1 MNNLLNP
8 LKTMNK
14 RFIIIISFIL
24 MTMNGFA
31 EGSKVIAH
39 EKGSITFV
47 VDEDLPP
54 IKKREPRLLVG
65 EDLAKWIAINRKSIS
80 LGVQRIVTTSFS
92 NEKNL
97 IYQGKDAFYKTLV
110 DAYANHQ
117 SVTLSPDMVWL
128 VISQGFARYV
138 NAHAEELRP
147 KLVNHEGKMDLVIET
162 DKDLMTEE
170 VDWPILINDFASQI
184 DKHTKDNIAKTITS
198 DFSTTGSV
206 ERVAS
211 QITLMES
218 VKSYFEYIVE
228 YLACGIP
235 SITLNGSVEDWKR
248 VREKTMQLKKY
259 GLEKWIDSL
268 DPILKEFILAADG
281 KPNQIFWKSMIKKQ
295 SVDRLAGGGCLPEMP
310 TKLDGWLLKLFP
322 DENGVTLEEISHTKD
337 MPTEYVRVS
346 FYYQVINPDDGTII
360 SRTPMELW
368 AGFVGAKIDNENNM
382 VTPMIGW
389 FVSENR
395 DDNDM
400 LNIFSKMDE
409 DSGISLRIQ
418 EVPEVLSH
426 LNHIKS
432 LTLQFT
438 GKVVLPEW
446 MDKMTI
452 DSFYIQGYITKSE
465 EEAIKKR
472 FPNIIIRSFIPKQ
485 K

>member
-1 MNNLLNP
+1 MNNLLYP

-47 VDEDLPP
+47 VDENLAPV
-54 IKKREPRLLVG
+54 KKREPRLLVG
-65 EDLAKWIAINRKSIS
+65 EDIAKWIAMNRKSIS

-92 NEKNL
+92 NEQNL
-97 IYQGKDAFYKTLV
+97 IYQGKDAFYETLV

-128 VISQGFARYV
+128 VICQGFARYV

-162 DKDLMTEE
+162 DKDLMNEE

-184 DKHTKDNIAKTITS
+184 DKYTKDNIAKTITS

-228 YLACGIP
+228 YFACGIP
-235 SITLNGSVEDWKR
+235 SITLDGSVEDWKR
-248 VREKTMQLKKY
+248 VRKKTMQLKKY

-281 KPNQIFWKSMIKKQ
+281 KPNQIFWKSMMKKQ

-389 FVSENR
+389 FVSETKG
-395 DDNDM
+395 DNEM
-400 LNIFSKMDE
+400 LNMFSKMDE
-409 DSGISLRIQ
+409 HDGISLRIQ

-432 LTLQFT
+432 LTLEFT

-452 DSFYIQGYITKSE
+452 DRFYIQGYITKSE

>member
-47 VDEDLPP
+47 VDENLSPV
-54 IKKREPRLLVG
+54 KKREPRLLVG

-128 VISQGFARYV
+128 VICQGFARYV

-184 DKHTKDNIAKTITS
+184 DKHTKDNIAKTIVS

-228 YLACGIP
+228 YIACGIP
-235 SITLNGSVEDWKR
+235 SITLDGSVEDWKR

-295 SVDRLAGGGCLPEMP
+295 SVDRLAGGGCSPEMP

-322 DENGVTLEEISHTKD
+322 DKNGVTLEEISHTKD

-346 FYYQVINPDDGTII
+346 FYYQVINPDDGTIK

-389 FVSENR
+389 FVSETKG
-395 DDNDM
+395 DNDM
-400 LNIFSKMDE
+400 LNMFSKMDE
-409 DSGISLRIQ
+409 DDGISLRIQ

-438 GKVVLPEW
+438 DKVVLPEW

-452 DSFYIQGYITKSE
+452 DRFYIQGYITKSE

>member
-47 VDEDLPP
+47 VDENLSPV
-54 IKKREPRLLVG
+54 KKREPRLLVG

-128 VISQGFARYV
+128 VICQGFARYV

-184 DKHTKDNIAKTITS
+184 DKHTKDNIAKTIFS

-228 YLACGIP
+228 YIACGIP
-235 SITLNGSVEDWKR
+235 CITLDGSVEDWKR

-346 FYYQVINPDDGTII
+346 FYYQVINPDNGTIK

-389 FVSENR
+389 FVSETKG
-395 DDNDM
+395 DNDM
-400 LNIFSKMDE
+400 LNMFSKMDE
-409 DSGISLRIQ
+409 RSGISLRIQ

-432 LTLQFT
+432 LTLEFT
-438 GKVVLPEW
+438 DKVVLPEW

-452 DSFYIQGYITKSE
+452 DRFYIQGYITKSE

>member
-47 VDEDLPP
+47 VDENLAPV
-54 IKKREPRLLVG
+54 KESEPRLLVG
-65 EDLAKWIAINRKSIS
+65 EDLAKWIAMNRKSMS

-97 IYQGKDAFYKTLV
+97 IYQGKDAFYKCLV

-128 VISQGFARYV
+128 VICQGFARYV

-147 KLVNHEGKMDLVIET
+147 KLVNQEGKMDLVIET
-162 DKDLMTEE
+162 DTDLMTEE

-228 YLACGIP
+228 YFACGIP
-235 SITLNGSVEDWKR
+235 SITLDGSVEDWKR

-281 KPNQIFWKSMIKKQ
+281 KPNQIFWKSMMKKQ

-337 MPTEYVRVS
+337 MPTEYVRVP

-360 SRTPMELW
+360 SRTPMERW

-382 VTPMIGW
+382 LTPMIGW
-389 FVSENR
+389 FVSENK

-400 LNIFSKMDE
+400 LNMFSKMDE
-409 DSGISLRIQ
+409 DDGISLRIQ

-432 LTLQFT
+432 LTLEFT

-452 DSFYIQGYITKSE
+452 DRFYIQGYITKSE

-472 FPNIIIRSFIPKQ
+472 FPNIIIRSFIHKQ

>member
-47 VDEDLPP
+47 VDENLAP

-128 VISQGFARYV
+128 VICQGFARYV

-170 VDWPILINDFASQI
+170 IDWPILINDFASQI

-228 YLACGIP
+228 YIACGIP
-235 SITLNGSVEDWKR
+235 SITLDGSVEDWKR

-295 SVDRLAGGGCLPEMP
+295 SVDRLAGGGCSPEMP
-310 TKLDGWLLKLFP
+310 TQLDGWLLKLFP
-322 DENGVTLEEISHTKD
+322 DENGVTLEEISHTKE

-389 FVSENR
+389 FVSETKG
-395 DDNDM
+395 DNDM
-400 LNIFSKMDE
+400 LNMFSKMDE
-409 DSGISLRIQ
+409 DDGISLRIQ

-432 LTLQFT
+432 LTLEFT

-452 DSFYIQGYITKSE
+452 DGFCIQGYITKSE

>member
-54 IKKREPRLLVG
+54 VKNSNTRLLVG
-65 EDLAKWIAINRKSIS
+65 EDLAKWIAMNRKSMS

-170 VDWPILINDFASQI
+170 IDWPILINDFASQI
-184 DKHTKDNIAKTITS
+184 DKHTKDNIAKTIVS

-228 YLACGIP
+228 YIACGIP
-235 SITLNGSVEDWKR
+235 SITLDGSVEDWKR

-295 SVDRLAGGGCLPEMP
+295 SVDRLAGGGCLFEMP
-310 TKLDGWLLKLFP
+310 TELDGWLLKLFP

-389 FVSENR
+389 FVSETKG
-395 DDNDM
+395 DNDM
-400 LNIFSKMDE
+400 LNMFSKMDE
-409 DSGISLRIQ
+409 DDGISLRIQ

-452 DSFYIQGYITKSE
+452 DRFYIRGYITKSE

>member
-47 VDEDLPP
+47 VDENLAPVE
-54 IKKREPRLLVG
+54 KREPRLLVG

-128 VISQGFARYV
+128 VICQGFARYV

-184 DKHTKDNIAKTITS
+184 DQHTKDNIAKTIVS

-228 YLACGIP
+228 YIACGIP
-235 SITLNGSVEDWKR
+235 SITLDGSVEDWKR

-295 SVDRLAGGGCLPEMP
+295 SVDRLGGGGCSPEMP
-310 TKLDGWLLKLFP
+310 TQLDGWLLKLFP
-322 DENGVTLEEISHTKD
+322 DENGVTLEEISHTKE

-389 FVSENR
+389 FVSETKG
-395 DDNDM
+395 DNDM
-400 LNIFSKMDE
+400 LNMFSKMDE
-409 DSGISLRIQ
+409 DDGISLRIQ

-452 DSFYIQGYITKSE
+452 DMFYIQGYITKSE

>member
-54 IKKREPRLLVG
+54 VKNSEPRLLVG
-65 EDLAKWIAINRKSIS
+65 EDLAKWIAMNRKSMS

-128 VISQGFARYV
+128 VICQGFARYV

-170 VDWPILINDFASQI
+170 IDWPILINDFASQI
-184 DKHTKDNIAKTITS
+184 DKHTKDNIAKTIVS

-235 SITLNGSVEDWKR
+235 SITLDGSVEDWKR

-389 FVSENR
+389 FVSETKG
-395 DDNDM
+395 DNDM
-400 LNIFSKMDE
+400 LNMFSKMDE
-409 DSGISLRIQ
+409 DDGISLRIQ

-452 DSFYIQGYITKSE
+452 DRFYIQGYITKSE

>member
-54 IKKREPRLLVG
+54 VEDSEPRLLVG

-170 VDWPILINDFASQI
+170 IDWPILINDFASQI
-184 DKHTKDNIAKTITS
+184 DKHTKDNIAKTIVS

-228 YLACGIP
+228 YIACGIP
-235 SITLNGSVEDWKR
+235 SITLDGSVEDWKR

-337 MPTEYVRVS
+337 MPTEYVRVP

-389 FVSENR
+389 FVSETKG
-395 DDNDM
+395 DNDM
-400 LNIFSKMDE
+400 LNMFSKMDE
-409 DSGISLRIQ
+409 DDGISLRIQ

-432 LTLQFT
+432 LTLEFT
-438 GKVVLPEW
+438 DKVVLPEW

-452 DSFYIQGYITKSE
+452 DRFYIQGYITKSE

>member
-54 IKKREPRLLVG
+54 VENSEPRLLVG
-65 EDLAKWIAINRKSIS
+65 EDLAKWIAMNRKSMS

-162 DKDLMTEE
+162 DKDLMNEE

-184 DKHTKDNIAKTITS
+184 DKHTKDNIAKTIVS

-235 SITLNGSVEDWKR
+235 SITLDGSVEDWKR

-485 K
+485 

>member
-8 LKTMNK
+8 LKTMTK

-47 VDEDLPP
+47 VDENLAPV
-54 IKKREPRLLVG
+54 KESEPRLLVG
-65 EDLAKWIAINRKSIS
+65 EDLAKWIAMNRKSMS

-97 IYQGKDAFYKTLV
+97 IYQGKDAFYKCLV

-128 VISQGFARYV
+128 VICQGFARYV

-228 YLACGIP
+228 YFACGIP
-235 SITLNGSVEDWKR
+235 SITLDGSVEDWKR

-281 KPNQIFWKSMIKKQ
+281 KPNQIFWKSMMKKQ

-337 MPTEYVRVS
+337 MPTEYVRVPV
-346 FYYQVINPDDGTII
+346 YYQVINPDDGTII

-389 FVSENR
+389 FVSETKG
-395 DDNDM
+395 DNDM
-400 LNIFSKMDE
+400 LNMFSKMDE
-409 DSGISLRIQ
+409 HDGISLRIQ

-432 LTLQFT
+432 LTLEFT

-452 DSFYIQGYITKSE
+452 DRFYIQGYITKSE

>member
-8 LKTMNK
+8 LNTMNK

-54 IKKREPRLLVG
+54 VKNSNTRLLVG
-65 EDLAKWIAINRKSIS
+65 EDLAKWIAMNRKSMS

-128 VISQGFARYV
+128 VICQGFARYV

-228 YLACGIP
+228 YFACGIP
-235 SITLNGSVEDWKR
+235 SITLDGSVEDWKR

-346 FYYQVINPDDGTII
+346 FYYQVINPDDRTII

-389 FVSENR
+389 FVSETR
-395 DDNDM
+395 GDNDM
-400 LNIFSKMDE
+400 LNMFSKMDE
-409 DSGISLRIQ
+409 HDGISLRIQ

-432 LTLQFT
+432 LTLEFT

-452 DSFYIQGYITKSE
+452 DRFYIQGYIT
-465 EEAIKKR
+465 KR
-472 FPNIIIRSFIPKQ
+472 FPNIIIRSLIPKQ

>member
-14 RFIIIISFIL
+14 RIIIIISFIL

-47 VDEDLPP
+47 VDENLAP
-54 IKKREPRLLVG
+54 IEKRKPRLLVG
-65 EDLAKWIAINRKSIS
+65 EDLAKWIAKNNMS
-80 LGVQRIVTTSFS
+80 LDVKRIVTTSFS
-92 NEKNL
+92 NEQNL
-97 IYQGKDAFYKTLV
+97 IYKRKDAFYKTLV

-184 DKHTKDNIAKTITS
+184 DKHTKDNIAKTIVS

-228 YLACGIP
+228 YIACGIP
-235 SITLNGSVEDWKR
+235 SITLDGSVEDWKR

-295 SVDRLAGGGCLPEMP
+295 SVDRLAGGGCLFEMP
-310 TKLDGWLLKLFP
+310 TQLDGWLLKLFP

-389 FVSENR
+389 FVSETKG
-395 DDNDM
+395 DNDM
-400 LNIFSKMDE
+400 LNMFSKMDE
-409 DSGISLRIQ
+409 DDGISLRIQ

-452 DSFYIQGYITKSE
+452 DRFYIQGYITKSE

>member
-14 RFIIIISFIL
+14 RLIIIISFIL

-47 VDEDLPP
+47 VDENLAPVE
-54 IKKREPRLLVG
+54 KREPRLLVG
-65 EDLAKWIAINRKSIS
+65 EDLAKWIAMNRKSMS

-228 YLACGIP
+228 YFACGIP
-235 SITLNGSVEDWKR
+235 SITLDGSVEDWKR

-346 FYYQVINPDDGTII
+346 FYYQVINPDDRTII

-389 FVSENR
+389 FVSETR
-395 DDNDM
+395 GDNDM
-400 LNIFSKMDE
+400 LNMFSKMDE
-409 DSGISLRIQ
+409 HDGISLRIQ

-432 LTLQFT
+432 LTLEFT

-452 DSFYIQGYITKSE
+452 DRFYIQGYITKSE

-472 FPNIIIRSFIPKQ
+472 FPNIIIRSLIPKQ

>member
-47 VDEDLPP
+47 VDENLAPV
-54 IKKREPRLLVG
+54 KKREPRLLVG

-128 VISQGFARYV
+128 VICQGFARYV

-170 VDWPILINDFASQI
+170 IDWPVLINDFASQI
-184 DKHTKDNIAKTITS
+184 DKHTKDNIAKTIVS

-228 YLACGIP
+228 YIACGIP
-235 SITLNGSVEDWKR
+235 SITLDGSVEDWKR

-295 SVDRLAGGGCLPEMP
+295 SVDRLAGGGCSPEMP
-310 TKLDGWLLKLFP
+310 TQLDGWLLKLFP

-346 FYYQVINPDDGTII
+346 FYYQVINPDNGTII

-382 VTPMIGW
+382 ITPMIGW

-400 LNIFSKMDE
+400 LNMFSKMDE

-452 DSFYIQGYITKSE
+452 DRFYIQGYITKSE

-472 FPNIIIRSFIPKQ
+472 FPNIIIRSLIPIQ

>member
-31 EGSKVIAH
+31 EESKVIAH

-54 IKKREPRLLVG
+54 VKDSEPCLLVG
-65 EDLAKWIAINRKSIS
+65 EDLAKWIVKNNMS
-80 LGVQRIVTTSFS
+80 LDVKRIVTTSFS
-92 NEKNL
+92 NEQNL

-184 DKHTKDNIAKTITS
+184 DKHTKDNIAKTIVS

-228 YLACGIP
+228 YIACGIP
-235 SITLNGSVEDWKR
+235 SITLDGSVEDWKR
-248 VREKTMQLKKY
+248 VRKKTMQLKKY

-281 KPNQIFWKSMIKKQ
+281 KPNQMFWKSMIKKQ
-295 SVDRLAGGGCLPEMP
+295 SVDRLAGGGCLFEMP

-322 DENGVTLEEISHTKD
+322 DKNGVTLEEISHTKD
-337 MPTEYVRVS
+337 MPTEYVRVP

-360 SRTPMELW
+360 SRTPMELG

-389 FVSENR
+389 FVSETKG
-395 DDNDM
+395 DNEM
-400 LNIFSKMDE
+400 LNMFSKMDE
-409 DSGISLRIQ
+409 YDGISLRIQ

-432 LTLQFT
+432 LTLEFT

-452 DSFYIQGYITKSE
+452 DGFCIQGYITKSE

>member
-65 EDLAKWIAINRKSIS
+65 EDLAKWIAINRKSMS

-128 VISQGFARYV
+128 VICQGFARYV

-184 DKHTKDNIAKTITS
+184 DKHTKDNIAKTIVS

-228 YLACGIP
+228 YIACGIP
-235 SITLNGSVEDWKR
+235 CITLDGSVEDWKR

-295 SVDRLAGGGCLPEMP
+295 SVDRLVGGGCSPEMP

-322 DENGVTLEEISHTKD
+322 DKNGVTLEEISHTKD

-389 FVSENR
+389 FVSETKG
-395 DDNDM
+395 DNDM
-400 LNIFSKMDE
+400 LNMFSKMDE
-409 DSGISLRIQ
+409 DDGISLRIQ

-438 GKVVLPEW
+438 DKVVLPEW

-452 DSFYIQGYITKSE
+452 DRFYIQGYITKSE

>member
-54 IKKREPRLLVG
+54 VKDSEPRLLVG
-65 EDLAKWIAINRKSIS
+65 EDLAKWIAMNRKSMS

-97 IYQGKDAFYKTLV
+97 IYQGKDAFYKCLV

-128 VISQGFARYV
+128 VICQGFARYV

-170 VDWPILINDFASQI
+170 IDWPILINDFASQI

-228 YLACGIP
+228 YIACGIP
-235 SITLNGSVEDWKR
+235 SITLDGSVEDWKR
-248 VREKTMQLKKY
+248 VREKAMQLKKY

-281 KPNQIFWKSMIKKQ
+281 KPNQIFWKSMMKKQ

-337 MPTEYVRVS
+337 MPTEYVRVP

-389 FVSENR
+389 FVSETKG
-395 DDNDM
+395 DNDM
-400 LNIFSKMDE
+400 LNMFSKMDE
-409 DSGISLRIQ
+409 HDGISLRIQ

-432 LTLQFT
+432 LTLEFT

-446 MDKMTI
+446 MDKITI
-452 DSFYIQGYITKSE
+452 DRFYIQGYITKSE

-472 FPNIIIRSFIPKQ
+472 FPNIIIRSLIPKQ

>member
-47 VDEDLPP
+47 VDENLAP

-128 VISQGFARYV
+128 VICQGFARYV

-170 VDWPILINDFASQI
+170 IDWPILINDFASQI

-228 YLACGIP
+228 YIACGIP

-268 DPILKEFILAADG
+268 DPILQEFILAADG

-295 SVDRLAGGGCLPEMP
+295 SVDRLAGGGCSPEMP
-310 TKLDGWLLKLFP
+310 TQLDGWLLKLFP
-322 DENGVTLEEISHTKD
+322 DENGVTLEEISHTKE

-389 FVSENR
+389 FVSETKG
-395 DDNDM
+395 DNDM
-400 LNIFSKMDE
+400 LNMFSKMDE
-409 DSGISLRIQ
+409 DDGISLRIQ

-438 GKVVLPEW
+438 DKVVLPEW

-452 DSFYIQGYITKSE
+452 DRFYIRGYITKSE

>member
-47 VDEDLPP
+47 VDENLAPV
-54 IKKREPRLLVG
+54 KKREPRLLVG

-92 NEKNL
+92 NEQNL

-110 DAYANHQ
+110 DAYAKHQ

-170 VDWPILINDFASQI
+170 IDWPILINDFASQI
-184 DKHTKDNIAKTITS
+184 DKHTKDNIAKTIVS

-228 YLACGIP
+228 YIACGIP
-235 SITLNGSVEDWKR
+235 SITLDGSVEDWKR

-268 DPILKEFILAADG
+268 DPILQEFILAADG

-310 TKLDGWLLKLFP
+310 TQLDGWLLKLFP

-389 FVSENR
+389 FVSETKG
-395 DDNDM
+395 DNDM
-400 LNIFSKMDE
+400 LNMFSKMDE
-409 DSGISLRIQ
+409 DDGISLRIQ

-452 DSFYIQGYITKSE
+452 DRFYIQGYITKSE

>member
-47 VDEDLPP
+47 VDENLAP

-128 VISQGFARYV
+128 VICQGFARYV

-170 VDWPILINDFASQI
+170 IDWPILINDFASQI

-228 YLACGIP
+228 YIACGIP
-235 SITLNGSVEDWKR
+235 SITLDGSVEDWKR

-295 SVDRLAGGGCLPEMP
+295 SVDRLAGGGCSPEMP
-310 TKLDGWLLKLFP
+310 TQLDGWLLKLFP
-322 DENGVTLEEISHTKD
+322 DENGVTLEEISHTKE

-389 FVSENR
+389 FVSETKG
-395 DDNDM
+395 DNDM
-400 LNIFSKMDE
+400 LNMFSKMDE
-409 DSGISLRIQ
+409 DDGISLRIQ

-452 DSFYIQGYITKSE
+452 DRFYIQGYITKSE

>member
-14 RFIIIISFIL
+14 RFIIIISLIL

-47 VDEDLPP
+47 VDENLAP
-54 IKKREPRLLVG
+54 IEKREPRLLVG
-65 EDLAKWIAINRKSIS
+65 EDLAKWIAMNRKSMS

-162 DKDLMTEE
+162 DKDLMTEGI
-170 VDWPILINDFASQI
+170 DWPILINDFASQI

-228 YLACGIP
+228 YFACGIP
-235 SITLNGSVEDWKR
+235 SITLDGSVEDWKR
-248 VREKTMQLKKY
+248 VREKAMQLKKY

-281 KPNQIFWKSMIKKQ
+281 KPNQIFWKSMMKKQ

-400 LNIFSKMDE
+400 LNMFSKMDE
-409 DSGISLRIQ
+409 HDGISLRIQ

-432 LTLQFT
+432 LTLEFT

-452 DSFYIQGYITKSE
+452 DGFCIQGYITKSE

>member
-47 VDEDLPP
+47 VDENLSPV
-54 IKKREPRLLVG
+54 KKREPRLLVG
-65 EDLAKWIAINRKSIS
+65 EDLAKWIAKNNMS
-80 LGVQRIVTTSFS
+80 LDVKRIVTTSFS
-92 NEKNL
+92 NEQNL

-128 VISQGFARYV
+128 VICQGFARYV
-138 NAHAEELRP
+138 NAHSKELRP

-170 VDWPILINDFASQI
+170 IDWPILINDFASQI
-184 DKHTKDNIAKTITS
+184 DKHTKDNIAKTIVS

-228 YLACGIP
+228 YIACGIP
-235 SITLNGSVEDWKR
+235 SITLDGSVEDWKR

-295 SVDRLAGGGCLPEMP
+295 SVDRLAGGGCLFEMP
-310 TKLDGWLLKLFP
+310 TELDGWLLKLFP

-389 FVSENR
+389 FVSETR
-395 DDNDM
+395 GDNDM
-400 LNIFSKMDE
+400 LNMFSKMDE
-409 DSGISLRIQ
+409 DDGISLRIQ

-452 DSFYIQGYITKSE
+452 DGFCIKGYITKSE

>member
-1 MNNLLNP
+1 MNNLLYP

-47 VDEDLPP
+47 VDENLAPV
-54 IKKREPRLLVG
+54 KKREPRLLVG
-65 EDLAKWIAINRKSIS
+65 EDIAKWIAMNRKSIS

-92 NEKNL
+92 NEQNL

-128 VISQGFARYV
+128 VLCQGFARYV

-228 YLACGIP
+228 YFACGIP
-235 SITLNGSVEDWKR
+235 SITLDGSVEDWKR
-248 VREKTMQLKKY
+248 VREKAMQLKKY

-281 KPNQIFWKSMIKKQ
+281 KPNQIFWKSMMKKQ

-346 FYYQVINPDDGTII
+346 FYYQVRNPDDGTII

-382 VTPMIGW
+382 VTPMMGW
-389 FVSENR
+389 FVSETKG
-395 DDNDM
+395 DNEM
-400 LNIFSKMDE
+400 LNMFSKMDE
-409 DSGISLRIQ
+409 HDGISLRIQ

-432 LTLQFT
+432 LTLKFT

-452 DSFYIQGYITKSE
+452 DRFYIQGYITKSE

>member
-47 VDEDLPP
+47 VDENLAP

-170 VDWPILINDFASQI
+170 IDWPILINDFASQI
-184 DKHTKDNIAKTITS
+184 DKHTKDNIAKTIVS

-228 YLACGIP
+228 YIACGIP

-268 DPILKEFILAADG
+268 DPILQEFILAADG

-322 DENGVTLEEISHTKD
+322 DENGVTLEEISHTKE

-389 FVSENR
+389 FVSETKG
-395 DDNDM
+395 DNDM
-400 LNIFSKMDE
+400 LNMFSKMDE
-409 DSGISLRIQ
+409 DDGISLRIQ

-452 DSFYIQGYITKSE
+452 DRFYIRGYITKSE

>member
-47 VDEDLPP
+47 VDENLAP

-128 VISQGFARYV
+128 VICQGFARYV

-170 VDWPILINDFASQI
+170 IDWPILINDFASQI

-228 YLACGIP
+228 YIACGIP
-235 SITLNGSVEDWKR
+235 SITLDGSVEDWKR

-281 KPNQIFWKSMIKKQ
+281 KPNQMFWKSMIKKQ
-295 SVDRLAGGGCLPEMP
+295 SVDRLAGGGCSPEMP
-310 TKLDGWLLKLFP
+310 TELDGWLLKLFP
-322 DENGVTLEEISHTKD
+322 DENGVTLEEISHTKE

-389 FVSENR
+389 FVSETKG
-395 DDNDM
+395 DNDM
-400 LNIFSKMDE
+400 LNMFSKMDE
-409 DSGISLRIQ
+409 DDGISLRIQ

-452 DSFYIQGYITKSE
+452 DRFYIQGYITKSE

>member
-14 RFIIIISFIL
+14 RLIIIISFIL

-47 VDEDLPP
+47 VDENLAPVE
-54 IKKREPRLLVG
+54 KREPRLLVG
-65 EDLAKWIAINRKSIS
+65 EDLAKWIAMNRKSMS

-228 YLACGIP
+228 YFACGIP
-235 SITLNGSVEDWKR
+235 SITLDGSVEDWKR
-248 VREKTMQLKKY
+248 VREKAMQLKKY

-281 KPNQIFWKSMIKKQ
+281 KPNQIFWKSMMKKQ

-389 FVSENR
+389 FVSETR
-395 DDNDM
+395 GDNDM
-400 LNIFSKMDE
+400 LNMFSKMDE
-409 DSGISLRIQ
+409 HDGISLRIQ

-432 LTLQFT
+432 LTLEFT

-452 DSFYIQGYITKSE
+452 DRFYIQGYITKSE

-472 FPNIIIRSFIPKQ
+472 FPNIIIRSLIPKQ

>member
-54 IKKREPRLLVG
+54 VKNSEPRLLVG
-65 EDLAKWIAINRKSIS
+65 EDLAKWIAMNRKSMS

-128 VISQGFARYV
+128 VICQGFARYV

-170 VDWPILINDFASQI
+170 IDWPILINDFASQI
-184 DKHTKDNIAKTITS
+184 DKHTKDNIAKTIVS

-235 SITLNGSVEDWKR
+235 SITLDGSVEDWKR

-259 GLEKWIDSL
+259 GLDKWIDSL

-389 FVSENR
+389 FVSETKG
-395 DDNDM
+395 DNDM
-400 LNIFSKMDE
+400 LNMFSKMDE

-452 DSFYIQGYITKSE
+452 DRFYIQGYITKSE

>member
-1 MNNLLNP
+1 
-8 LKTMNK
+8 
-14 RFIIIISFIL
+14 
-24 MTMNGFA
+24 
-31 EGSKVIAH
+31 
-39 EKGSITFV
+39 
-47 VDEDLPP
+47 
-54 IKKREPRLLVG
+54 
-65 EDLAKWIAINRKSIS
+65 
-80 LGVQRIVTTSFS
+80 
-92 NEKNL
+92 
-97 IYQGKDAFYKTLV
+97 
-110 DAYANHQ
+110 
-117 SVTLSPDMVWL
+117 
-128 VISQGFARYV
+128 
-138 NAHAEELRP
+138 
-147 KLVNHEGKMDLVIET
+147 
-162 DKDLMTEE
+162 
-170 VDWPILINDFASQI
+170 
-184 DKHTKDNIAKTITS
+184 
-198 DFSTTGSV
+198 
-206 ERVAS
+206 
-211 QITLMES
+211 MES

-228 YLACGIP
+228 YFACGIP
-235 SITLNGSVEDWKR
+235 SITLDGSVEDWKR

-346 FYYQVINPDDGTII
+346 FYYQVRNPDDGTII

-382 VTPMIGW
+382 VTPMMGW
-389 FVSENR
+389 FVSETKG
-395 DDNDM
+395 DNDM
-400 LNIFSKMDE
+400 LNMFSKMDE
-409 DSGISLRIQ
+409 YDGISLRIQ

-432 LTLQFT
+432 LTLEFT

-452 DSFYIQGYITKSE
+452 DGFCIQGYITKSE

-472 FPNIIIRSFIPKQ
+472 FPNIIIRSFIHKQ

>member
-47 VDEDLPP
+47 VDENLAP

-128 VISQGFARYV
+128 VICQGFARYV

-170 VDWPILINDFASQI
+170 IDWPILINDFASQI
-184 DKHTKDNIAKTITS
+184 DKHTKDNIAKTIVS

-228 YLACGIP
+228 YIACGIP
-235 SITLNGSVEDWKR
+235 SITLDGSVEDWKR

-346 FYYQVINPDDGTII
+346 FYYQVINPDNGTII

-389 FVSENR
+389 FVSETKG
-395 DDNDM
+395 DNDM
-400 LNIFSKMDE
+400 LNMFSKMDE
-409 DSGISLRIQ
+409 DDGISLRIQ

-452 DSFYIQGYITKSE
+452 DRFYIQGYITKSE

>member
-47 VDEDLPP
+47 VDENLAPVE
-54 IKKREPRLLVG
+54 KREPHLLVG
-65 EDLAKWIAINRKSIS
+65 EDLAKWIAMNRKSMS

-128 VISQGFARYV
+128 VICQGFARYV

-184 DKHTKDNIAKTITS
+184 DKHTKDNIAKTIVS

-228 YLACGIP
+228 YIACGIP
-235 SITLNGSVEDWKR
+235 SITLDGSVEDWKR

-281 KPNQIFWKSMIKKQ
+281 KPNQIFWKSMMKKQ

-389 FVSENR
+389 FVSETKG
-395 DDNDM
+395 DNDM
-400 LNIFSKMDE
+400 LNMFSKMDE
-409 DSGISLRIQ
+409 DDGISLRIQ

-452 DSFYIQGYITKSE
+452 DRFYIQGYITKSE

>member
-47 VDEDLPP
+47 VDENLAPV
-54 IKKREPRLLVG
+54 KKREPRLLVG
-65 EDLAKWIAINRKSIS
+65 EDLAKWIAMNRKSIS

-92 NEKNL
+92 NEQNL
-97 IYQGKDAFYKTLV
+97 IYQGKDAFYETLV

-128 VISQGFARYV
+128 VICQGFARYF

-170 VDWPILINDFASQI
+170 IDWPILINDFASQI
-184 DKHTKDNIAKTITS
+184 DKHTKDNIAKTIVS

-228 YLACGIP
+228 YFACGIP
-235 SITLNGSVEDWKR
+235 SITLDGSVEDWKR
-248 VREKTMQLKKY
+248 VRKKTMQLKKY

-281 KPNQIFWKSMIKKQ
+281 KPNQIFWKSMMKKQ

-389 FVSENR
+389 FVSETKG
-395 DDNDM
+395 DNEM
-400 LNIFSKMDE
+400 LNMFSKMDE
-409 DSGISLRIQ
+409 YDGISLRIQ

-432 LTLQFT
+432 LTLEFT

-452 DSFYIQGYITKSE
+452 DRFYIQGYITKSE

-472 FPNIIIRSFIPKQ
+472 FPNIIIRSLIPKQ

>member
-47 VDEDLPP
+47 VDENLAPV
-54 IKKREPRLLVG
+54 KKREPRLLVG

-92 NEKNL
+92 NEQNL

-128 VISQGFARYV
+128 VICQGFARYV

-170 VDWPILINDFASQI
+170 IDWPILINDFASQI
-184 DKHTKDNIAKTITS
+184 DKHTKDNIAKTIVS

-228 YLACGIP
+228 YIACGIP
-235 SITLNGSVEDWKR
+235 SITLDGSVEDWKR

-281 KPNQIFWKSMIKKQ
+281 KPNQMFWKSMIKKQ
-295 SVDRLAGGGCLPEMP
+295 SVDRLAGGGCSPEMP
-310 TKLDGWLLKLFP
+310 TELDGWLLKLFP

-337 MPTEYVRVS
+337 MPTEYVCVS

-389 FVSENR
+389 FVSETKG
-395 DDNDM
+395 DNDM
-400 LNIFSKMDE
+400 LNMFSKMDE
-409 DSGISLRIQ
+409 DDGISLRIQ

-452 DSFYIQGYITKSE
+452 DRFYIRGYITKSE

>member
-1 MNNLLNP
+1 
-8 LKTMNK
+8 MNK

-47 VDEDLPP
+47 VDENLSPV
-54 IKKREPRLLVG
+54 KKREPRLLVG

-128 VISQGFARYV
+128 VICQGFARYV

-170 VDWPILINDFASQI
+170 IDWPILINDFASQI
-184 DKHTKDNIAKTITS
+184 DKHTKDNIAKTIVS

-228 YLACGIP
+228 YIACGIP
-235 SITLNGSVEDWKR
+235 SITLDGSVEDWKR

-295 SVDRLAGGGCLPEMP
+295 SVDRLAGGGCSPEMP

-389 FVSENR
+389 FVSETKG
-395 DDNDM
+395 DNDM
-400 LNIFSKMDE
+400 LNMFSKMDE
-409 DSGISLRIQ
+409 DDGISLRIQ

-452 DSFYIQGYITKSE
+452 DRFYIRGYITKSE

>member
-31 EGSKVIAH
+31 ERSKVIAH

-54 IKKREPRLLVG
+54 VKNSEPRLLVG
-65 EDLAKWIAINRKSIS
+65 EDLAKWIAMNRKSMS

-128 VISQGFARYV
+128 VICQGFARYV

-162 DKDLMTEE
+162 DKDLMNEE

-184 DKHTKDNIAKTITS
+184 DKHTKDNIAKTIVS

-235 SITLNGSVEDWKR
+235 SITLDGSVEDWKR

-281 KPNQIFWKSMIKKQ
+281 KPNQMFWKSMIKKQ

-322 DENGVTLEEISHTKD
+322 DKNGVTLEEISHTKD

-389 FVSENR
+389 FVSETKG
-395 DDNDM
+395 DNDM
-400 LNIFSKMDE
+400 LNMFSKMDE
-409 DSGISLRIQ
+409 DDGISLRIQ

-438 GKVVLPEW
+438 DKVVLPEW

-452 DSFYIQGYITKSE
+452 DRFYIRGYITKSE

>member
-1 MNNLLNP
+1 MNNLINP

-47 VDEDLPP
+47 VDENLAPVE
-54 IKKREPRLLVG
+54 KREPRLLVG
-65 EDLAKWIAINRKSIS
+65 EDLAKWIAKNNTS
-80 LGVQRIVTTSFS
+80 LDVKRIVTTSFS
-92 NEKNL
+92 NEQNL
-97 IYQGKDAFYKTLV
+97 IYKRKDAFYKTLV

-170 VDWPILINDFASQI
+170 IDWPILINNFASQI

-228 YLACGIP
+228 YIACGIP
-235 SITLNGSVEDWKR
+235 SITLDGSVEDWKR
-248 VREKTMQLKKY
+248 VRKKTMQLKKY

-281 KPNQIFWKSMIKKQ
+281 KPNQIFWKSMMKKQ

-346 FYYQVINPDDGTII
+346 FYYQVINPNDGTII

-389 FVSENR
+389 FVSETKG
-395 DDNDM
+395 DNDM
-400 LNIFSKMDE
+400 LNMFSKMDE
-409 DSGISLRIQ
+409 HDGISLRIQ

-432 LTLQFT
+432 LTLEFT

-452 DSFYIQGYITKSE
+452 DRFYIQGYITKSE

-472 FPNIIIRSFIPKQ
+472 FPNIIIRSLIPKQ